1 MEENRGLKIT
11 YSYEDNNIIPFEKF
25 KDLINTYKR
34 YVLEKAS
41 DSPNLAKSYKN
52 FISDCETARD
62 IILAVLGDEL
72 QPTTSRFV
80 CVRCG
85 LRMELSLDQNG
96 LV

>member
-1 MEENRGLKIT
+1 MDSFDI
-11 YSYEDNNIIPFEKF
+11 FE
-25 KDLINTYKR
+25 
-34 YVLEKAS
+34 
-41 DSPNLAKSYKN
+41 SP
-52 FISDCETARD
+52 D

-85 LRMELSLDQNG
+85 LRTELSLDQNG